1 MKIISKKYSCLHI
14 IKFKILCHRRVIK
27 PFELNF
33 SLFDFHN
40 LNLFSGFY
48 TPINDDARKIQK
60 LKYYS
65 YKIKSLERILK

>member
-14 IKFKILCHRRVIK
+14 IKFRFKSHRIIK
-27 PFELNF
+27 PFDLNF
-33 SLFDFHN
+33 SLLDFNN

-48 TPINDDARKIQK
+48 TTINNDVRKIQK

-65 YKIKSLERILK
+65 YKIKSLKGF